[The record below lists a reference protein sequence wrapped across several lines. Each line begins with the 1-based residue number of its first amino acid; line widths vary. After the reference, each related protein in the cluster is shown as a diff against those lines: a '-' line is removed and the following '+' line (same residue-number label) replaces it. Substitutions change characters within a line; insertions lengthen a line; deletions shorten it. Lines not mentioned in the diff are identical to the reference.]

1 MRQQLQ
7 EWRLSGGD
15 SIHRVN
21 YDLSKDSLVFDIG
34 GFKGEWSHTISK
46 KYNCDIYI
54 FEPVKTFFD
63 QIKNKFKDNK
73 KIKVYNLGLYSETK
87 EEFISVAGDSSSHV
101 NQKSGNSEKIQLQNV
116 VEFLK
121 EKNVSYVD
129 LAKINI
135 EGAEYDLIN
144 KLIDNNVITVFN
156 NLQVQFHNFIPDATS
171 KLLDIRSKLEKTHE
185 LTYCYDFVWE
195 NWKLKDN
202 FI

>member
-7 EWRLSGGD
+7 EWRQSGGD

>member
-7 EWRLSGGD
+7 EWKRSGGD
-15 SIHRVN
+15 STYRVD

-54 FEPVKTFFD
+54 FEPVKTFFS
-63 QIKNKFKDNK
+63 QIENKFKDNK

-87 EEFISVAGDSSSHV
+87 EESISIAGDSSSHI
-101 NQKSGNSEKIQLQNV
+101 NQKSDNSEKIQLQNV

-144 KLIDNNVITVFN
+144 KLIDSNVVTTFN
-156 NLQVQFHNFIPDATS
+156 NLQVQFHNFVPDATS
-171 KLLDIRSKLEKTHE
+171 KLLGIRSKLEKTHE

-202 FI
+202 SI

>member
-1 MRQQLQ
+1 MRQQLK
-7 EWRLSGGD
+7 EWRQSGGD